1 LHIFSKRGRELGA
14 RGARNVY
21 TLMPGCGELLLS
33 ALGFSPRAARAP
45 LDDCRLTIKLKPEIL
60 ISVSDIH
67 VISGEQQWAPSGE
80 KKTSPDS
87 LFKGD
92 FSCARVITFIGLYFE
107 PRHTKLI

>member
-1 LHIFSKRGRELGA
+1 
-14 RGARNVY
+14 
-21 TLMPGCGELLLS
+21 MPGCGELL
-33 ALGFSPRAARAP
+33 ALCAGIFTARAP

-92 FSCARVITFIGLYFE
+92 FSCA
-107 PRHTKLI
+107 